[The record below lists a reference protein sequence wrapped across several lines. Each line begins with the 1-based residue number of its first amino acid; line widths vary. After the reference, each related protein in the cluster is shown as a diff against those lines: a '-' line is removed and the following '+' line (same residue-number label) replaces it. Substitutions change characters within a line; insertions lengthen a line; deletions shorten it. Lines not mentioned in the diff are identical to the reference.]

1 MNKSVII
8 ILGENMNKKVFRTL
22 DEQVDILKSKGL
34 VINNEEEVKD
44 ILLRENYFFING
56 YRYLFYR
63 KDRKFI
69 EGTKFSELYSA
80 FLFDRNL
87 RNVMFKNL
95 LVVENN
101 IKSILSY
108 QLSKKYGY
116 TEKEYLNKSNFN
128 QDFKDSR
135 RVEDVLNKMKRQI
148 RVNVDKHTATVHYV
162 SKYNYIPL
170 WILVKVLSFGLINE
184 LYGIL
189 KPEDQQEIAE
199 YYNISPET
207 LKTYLQLLANYRN
220 LCAHEDI
227 VFDHKTQ
234 IVIENTKYHN
244 LLNISMDEEG
254 EYKNG
259 KNDLFAI
266 VIIFKQLLQAG
277 RFSDFMRDM
286 NRCLELFDKNVDIIS
301 IDKLYDKMGFPT
313 NYNDILDL

>member
-1 MNKSVII
+1 
-8 ILGENMNKKVFRTL
+8 MNKKVFRTL

-34 VINNEEEVKD
+34 VINNDEDVKD

-56 YRYLFYR
+56 YRFLFYENN
-63 KDRKFI
+63 RKFI
-69 EGTKFSELYSA
+69 NGTKFSELYSA
-80 FLFDRNL
+80 FLFDRNI

-116 TEKEYLNKSNFN
+116 TEKEYLNKANFN

-148 RVNVDKHTATVHYV
+148 RVNVDKHTATVHYAN
-162 SKYNYIPL
+162 KYNYIPL

-184 LYGIL
+184 LFGIL
-189 KPEDQQEIAE
+189 KPEDQQEIAD
-199 YYNISPET
+199 YYKVSPDT

-234 IVIENTKYHN
+234 TAIDDTKYHQ
-244 LLNISMDEEG
+244 LLNIEKDDEG
-254 EYKNG
+254 EYKQG
-259 KNDLFAI
+259 KKDLFSV

-277 RFSDFMRDM
+277 RFNDFMREV
-286 NRCLELFDKNVDIIS
+286 NRCIETFEKNVDIVPVE
-301 IDKLYDKMGFPT
+301 KLYSKMGFPN
-313 NYNDILDL
+313 NYNDILEL